1 MNTIELNFYSDEA
14 KEDIKKY
21 LQEFPDRLTI
31 NGIHFSVIE
40 SIINELGWR
49 LDWDSM
55 DTNGWQHDVSCYI
68 EVPGQKFEYYLDTSW
83 YYPTTRFIK
92 EFTYND

>member
-1 MNTIELNFYSDEA
+1 MNNIELNFYSDEI
-14 KEDIKKY
+14 KEKLKKH
-21 LQEFPDRLTI
+21 LLDFPDKLTV

-40 SIINELGWR
+40 AIIKELGWI

-68 EVPGQKFEYYLDTSW
+68 EIPNQEFKYYLDTSW
-83 YYPTTRFIK
+83 YYSITNFIK
-92 EFTYND
+92 ENG